1 MSTWLPPSLR
11 LLLFGLLATRSLCL
25 WDWNRMMLL
34 VPPRGHFALPWEG
47 IPSRLGGTLQ
57 HVEVSDTQGV
67 AFKIS
72 SGEAAALS

>member
-1 MSTWLPPSLR
+1 M
-11 LLLFGLLATRSLCL
+11 
-25 WDWNRMMLL
+25 L
-34 VPPRGHFALPWEG
+34 VPPRGQFALPWEG
-47 IPSRLGGTLQ
+47 SGIHTRLGRTRQ